1 MRGLFET
8 MAAGVP
14 GGLEMKSAVDASA
27 LTWGAIFGWP
37 SSKAGVAVNIDTALR
52 VTTVLA
58 CVRVLAE
65 GVAQLPLTVGRIDP
79 ETDAFIPAK
88 DDRSYQLLYRRPNEW
103 MTSFELRE
111 TTMVHAAL
119 AGDGF
124 ALKNVVRGEVREL
137 LPVPRGYITPERRP
151 NYEMVYHINDP
162 YGAVGTF
169 RRKDLLHIRGTS
181 WDSFLG
187 LDAVR
192 EAREAIGLAI
202 ATEEAHERLYAN
214 GGRPGG
220 IISTEQK
227 LGEEARERL
236 KKAFSDEHGAGVQ
249 RWFKTAV
256 LDNGLKWQ
264 PMAMTGVDAQ
274 HLETRRFQIEE
285 ICRAFRV
292 FPHMVGYSDKTTT
305 FASAESFF
313 QGHVLY
319 TLMPWLERW
328 EQALDRDV
336 LPLGSQLCA
345 RFDYRQLIRGDTAAR
360 AAFYT
365 AGITNGWL
373 TRNDARRMESL
384 PPLPGLD
391 VPLTPLNM
399 SSTANA
405 ANMAEGPQAAKA
417 IVRAA
422 EAEIK
427 AWIGHN
433 GGPPL
438 DDDQAD
444 AFKARLA
451 QRIHD
456 VLRVERA
463 AEI

>member
-1 MRGLFET
+1 MKGLFET
-8 MAAGVP
+8 MAAGLP
-14 GGLEMKSAVDASA
+14 RGLEAKSTDIGA
-27 LTWGAIFGWP
+27 LTWGEIFGLP
-37 SSKAGVAVNIDTALR
+37 SSKAGVAVNVDTALR

-58 CVRVLAE
+58 CVRVCGE
-65 GVAQLPLTVGRIDP
+65 GVAQLPLIVGRIDP
-79 ETDAFIPAK
+79 DTDAFVPAK
-88 DDRSYQLLYRRPNEW
+88 GDPLYRMLHRRPNDW

-111 TTMVHAAL
+111 TMMVHAAL
-119 AGDGF
+119 CGDGF
-124 ALKNVVRGEVREL
+124 ALKNVLRGQVREL

-151 NYEMVYHINDP
+151 NWGMIYHVNDP

-169 RRKDLLHIRGTS
+169 TRKDFLHIRGPS

-220 IISTEQK
+220 ILTTESK
-227 LGEEARERL
+227 LGDEARERL
-236 KKAFSDEHGAGVQ
+236 KKAFGESHGGVAQ
-249 RWFKTAV
+249 WFKTLV
-256 LDNGLKWQ
+256 LDNGMKWQ
-264 PMAMTGVDAQ
+264 PMAMSGVDAQ

-292 FPHMVGYSDKTTT
+292 FPHMVGYSDKTAT

-313 QGHVLY
+313 QGHVLH

-336 LPLGSQLCA
+336 MPADGTLCV

-360 AAFYT
+360 AQFYT
-365 AGITNGWL
+365 SGITNGWL

-384 PPLPGLD
+384 APLPGLD
-391 VPLTPLNM
+391 DPLTPLNM
-399 SSTANA
+399 GSTHNA
-405 ANMAEGPQAAKA
+405 ALMAEGPQAAKA
-417 IVRAA
+417 IARVA
-422 EAEIK
+422 EAEIRS
-427 AWIGHN
+427 WVGHN

-444 AFKARLA
+444 EFKARLA
-451 QRIHD
+451 QRICD
-456 VLRVERA
+456 VLRVERP